1 MASMNISLPKC
12 PLMLPWVRP
21 SFRSWRMAA
30 TLIVLGTAFP
40 ALAALGGTLD
50 SISSDRSAMNATM
63 RLTEVGAYSV
73 YEIQSPTGTVVR
85 EYISPAGRVF
95 GVAWQGPFIPDLR
108 FILGSYFERYSV
120 SAKTQRESHVGR
132 RPLQIREPGLVV
144 QTTGH
149 MRAFWGRVYD
159 PGLLPAGVGFNEIR

>member
-1 MASMNISLPKC
+1 
-12 PLMLPWVRP
+12 MLPWLLLNVSGGDGACREMLSEEENSKKKKKKNVCAP
-21 SFRSWRMAA
+21 PLMA
-30 TLIVLGTAFP
+30 
-40 ALAALGGTLD
+40 
-50 SISSDRSAMNATM
+50 
-63 RLTEVGAYSV
+63 VGHL
-73 YEIQSPTGTVVR
+73 
-85 EYISPAGRVF
+85 
-95 GVAWQGPFIPDLR
+95 DLR